1 MITIE
6 EVETLLESAF
16 PGDDIVVDDMTGTS
30 DHFAVQVVSA
40 RFEGVSRL
48 EQHRMIHEVFK
59 DHMQGAGG
67 DVHALKIKTK
77 TP

>member
-6 EVETLLESAF
+6 EVEALLESAF

-67 DVHALKIKTK
+67 GVHALKIKTK